1 MGYFRKNP
9 PWLRIY
15 FFENPP
21 VIFPFSTLPLEIPDK
36 TNLNPWM
43 FHKIV
48 LNPLK
53 FQGQQQRPLEIPHYF
68 FLLTLRNST
77 SFFN

>member
-15 FFENPP
+15 FFEPAP

-43 FHKIV
+43 FPK
-48 LNPLK
+48 L
-53 FQGQQQRPLEIPHYF
+53 F
-68 FLLTLRNST
+68 
-77 SFFN
+77 